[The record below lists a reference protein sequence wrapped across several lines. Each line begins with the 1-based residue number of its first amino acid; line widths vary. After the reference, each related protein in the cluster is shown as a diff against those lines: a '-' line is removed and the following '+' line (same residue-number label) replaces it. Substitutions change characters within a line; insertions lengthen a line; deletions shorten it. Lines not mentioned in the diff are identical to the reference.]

1 MRGTR
6 SLATGLEH
14 PAVIVARGPRAVE
27 ERLLDEIIEWLRAGE
42 VDPKLLAR
50 PVRVIVPSRS
60 LRQQLAGAIVRR
72 CGRAVVGI
80 QVQTLHAMVLEIL
93 DRGGVEARAAEALY
107 PVLVR
112 QVAREH
118 ELLCRELDDLVDGY
132 GPVASVVSDLLD
144 AGFEP
149 NGLDAVCEAIRE
161 SSGSERQRLRA
172 LALAETAAEVHRR
185 LEASRV
191 GHRALQLEMA
201 RELLGVEADRVLP
214 ARAVLIH
221 GFAEATGQR
230 AELLEALVRY
240 RGARVFLDEPAD
252 PASPEQA
259 DAGIRFLDRLRIRFE
274 GIAAVERLEAP
285 GSSPE
290 VMAFDA
296 PGASAELREVAVRI
310 RLRLEAGATVP
321 ERIGVV
327 AREWSGYRAAL
338 RQHFDRLGI
347 PYSGVGEQ
355 GAATAAARRIS
366 ALLDLLHAGPRSLT
380 DRWLDAAVR
389 LDGAGAGARVH
400 SDLRFGLRQRGAI
413 RIEDVAGLDL
423 DGRDLLLKVAGGWDV
438 DGDRGPRPEG
448 RRLRAPELERAVRCA
463 DSACLRLRQL
473 RSCRSLGAFC
483 DALDLVLRHD
493 LGWDA
498 ERSDCGAGLAALEAL
513 RAGLPDA
520 TSLSFEDFQLLSRQ
534 VLDGRGRDG
543 IGGAG
548 GGVQVLSVMEARA
561 RTFDLLFVV
570 GLNRDVFPRGISE
583 DPLLPD
589 SIRQSLR
596 AVLLEIPVKRAGH
609 DEERY
614 LFAQLLGSSPEI
626 TLSWQSSDDDGKE
639 RVPSSFVERLGW
651 GPGGRDVEH
660 AASCQARGPDA
671 AAAGLDMAPAERAA
685 LAGLRSGPENF
696 AALLPSA
703 VAFSVEDLAAEGL
716 ELAGTSAANVAQ
728 ARLAWLDEIE
738 GRGDAHTTLGPHFG
752 FIGKPRHA
760 GDPRFGP
767 LYITTLEGMARCG
780 WQTFVRKLLG
790 IQVLPDPLQ
799 ALPGSDPRLVGS
811 TVHAVLERLVRDRL
825 REAPAD
831 LSAARCRE
839 PVDIVWPDATELSER
854 IGAAAREV
862 LIQEGIGLPGLEH
875 VLREQARPFLDR
887 VRELDWIDGERL
899 EGVVGVEV
907 EGAFEL
913 AGPGGDRRE
922 IRFRADRVDL
932 TDGKNLRLTDYKTGR
947 PISNLKQPEK
957 RERDFIRSVAQG
969 SNLQAVA
976 YRNASGPGGVGRL
989 LFLRDDLE
997 PDTAEY
1003 LAGEADTTLSVAFD
1017 RCGRAVLGAWDV
1029 GAFLPR
1035 LVDHEGVKEFSSCEY
1050 CEVSQACLQ
1059 GDTGARSRL
1068 VRWIEARDRR
1078 RGRVSGEAEAL
1089 DWWDLQARFDPA
1101 SAAGGAD
1108 EA

>member
-1 MRGTR
+1 M
-6 SLATGLEH
+6 ATGLEN

-27 ERLLDEIIEWLRAGE
+27 ERLLDEIVERLRAGE

-72 CGRAVVGI
+72 CGRAVVGL
-80 QVQTLHAMVLEIL
+80 QVQTLHALVLEIL
-93 DRGGVEARAAEALY
+93 DRGGVEARAAEVLY

-118 ELLCRELDDLVDGY
+118 ELLCHELDDLVDGY
-132 GPVASVVSDLLD
+132 GSVTSVVSDLLD

-149 NGLDAVCEAIRE
+149 NGLDAVRDAIRE
-161 SSGSERQRLRA
+161 SPGSERQRLRA
-172 LALAETAAEVHRR
+172 IALAETAAEVYRR

-191 GHRALQLEMA
+191 GHRALQLEQA
-201 RELLGVEADRVLP
+201 RQLLGVEAERVLP
-214 ARAVLIH
+214 ARAVLVH

-240 RGARVFLDEPAD
+240 RDARVFLDEPAD
-252 PASPEQA
+252 PARPEQA

-274 GIAAVERLEAP
+274 GIAAVERFEAP
-285 GSSPE
+285 GAAPK

-310 RLRLEAGATVP
+310 RRRLEAGRTAP

-327 AREWSGYRAAL
+327 ARDWSGSRAAL

-347 PYSGVGEQ
+347 PYSGVGER

-366 ALLDLLHAGPRSLT
+366 ALLDLLHGGPRSLT

-389 LDGAGAGARVH
+389 LDGAGGGARVH

-423 DGRDLLLKVAGGWDV
+423 DGRDLFLKVVGGWDFE
-438 DGDRGPRPEG
+438 GDHGPRPER
-448 RRLRAPELERAVRCA
+448 RRLRAAELERAVRCA
-463 DSACLRLRQL
+463 DSACRRLRQL

-483 DALDLVLRHD
+483 DGLDRMLRND

-498 ERSDCGAGLAALEAL
+498 ERSDCGAGLAALESL
-513 RAGLPDA
+513 RTGLPDA
-520 TSLSFEDFQLLSRQ
+520 TSLSFEDFQLLIRH
-534 VLDGRGRDG
+534 VLEGTGRDG

-561 RTFDLLFVV
+561 RTFDALFVV

-589 SIRQSLR
+589 SIRKSLR
-596 AVLLEIPVKRAGH
+596 AVLLEMPVKRAGH

-671 AAAGLDMAPAERAA
+671 AVAGLDMTPAERAA
-685 LAGLRSGPENF
+685 LAGLRSGRRNF

-703 VAFSVEDLAAEGL
+703 VAFSLEDLAAEGFAAGGL
-716 ELAGTSAANVAQ
+716 ELAGTSAVNVAQ

-738 GRGDAHTTLGPHFG
+738 GRGDAKTTLGPHFG

-790 IQVLPDPLQ
+790 IEVLPDPLQ

-831 LSAARCRE
+831 LSAARSQQ
-839 PVDIVWPDATELSER
+839 PVEVAWPDAAELSER

-862 LIQEGIGLPGLEH
+862 LVQAGIGLPGLEH

-887 VRELDWIDGERL
+887 VRELDWVDGERL

-932 TDGKNLRLTDYKTGR
+932 TDGKHLRLTDYKTGR
-947 PISNLKQPEK
+947 PISNLKKPET
-957 RERDFIRSVAQG
+957 RERDFIRSVAKG

-976 YRNASGPGGVGRL
+976 YRNASGPGGVGRF
-989 LFLRDDLE
+989 LFLGDDLE

-1017 RCGRAVLGAWDV
+1017 RCARAVLGAWEV

-1035 LVDHEGVKEFSSCEY
+1035 LVDHAGVKEFSSCEY

-1059 GDTGARSRL
+1059 GDSGARARL
-1068 VRWIEARDRR
+1068 VGWIETRDRR
-1078 RGRVSGEAEAL
+1078 RRRVSGEAEAL
-1089 DWWDLQARFDPA
+1089 DWWDLQAPFDPTRAA
-1101 SAAGGAD
+1101 SGGD
-1108 EA
+1108 EG